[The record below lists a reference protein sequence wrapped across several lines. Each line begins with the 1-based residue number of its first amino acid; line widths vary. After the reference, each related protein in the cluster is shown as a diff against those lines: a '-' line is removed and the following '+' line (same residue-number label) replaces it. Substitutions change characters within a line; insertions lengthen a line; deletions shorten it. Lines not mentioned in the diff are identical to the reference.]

1 MNATMKQFEVMN
13 EQQLVAVEGGKVNWG
28 RIGMCA
34 LSVAAGAGQAYMST
48 AGGPA
53 FLGPYAIGTG
63 AIGALIG
70 GAGAAVNC

>member
-1 MNATMKQFEVMN
+1 
-13 EQQLVAVEGGKVNWG
+13 
-28 RIGMCA
+28 MCA

-48 AGGPA
+48 AGGTA

-63 AIGALIG
+63 AIGAIIG